1 VNQVGIILGLSLLG
15 RFSVFNNILFSI
27 KGQEILGMLSLM
39 SYMLFNF
46 VNTVKMDVGM
56 IKRTGKKPFFY
67 RCCMHIVAFPNWI
80 LSPSETWKIL
90 AKERRSRC
98 AFIYNNRALH
108 TPFPVVAWLLED
120 LDILNSEL
128 GRLGLSAALVS
139 DVLSV
144 FLTVTFTLT
153 RI

>member
-56 IKRTGKKPFFY
+56 IKRTGKKTFFLPVLHAY
-67 RCCMHIVAFPNWI
+67 CR
-80 LSPSETWKIL
+80 LS
-90 AKERRSRC
+90 
-98 AFIYNNRALH
+98 
-108 TPFPVVAWLLED
+108 
-120 LDILNSEL
+120 
-128 GRLGLSAALVS
+128 
-139 DVLSV
+139 
-144 FLTVTFTLT
+144 
-153 RI
+153 